1 MVNLSFVRRSSDF
14 ILHIQR
20 ESLTNFEQG
29 RKRGNIRFVRK
40 MTLKP
45 MWRMDQDREKSIDR

>member
-1 MVNLSFVRRSSDF
+1 MVNLSFIRRSSDF
-14 ILHIQR
+14 ILHILR

-29 RKRGNIRFVRK
+29 RKRVHIRFVRK

-45 MWRMDQDREKSIDR
+45 MWRMDQDREKTIDR